1 MRATCAVRI
10 AGLRSPL
17 LSGGN
22 YGRTTAV
29 TMSLGRRCT
38 ACTFGPLEVESS
50 FAALQPCYSTGS
62 RHFRSDREDFQEM
75 PRRSG
80 SPFVC
85 DRHYHETEGLAAQRL
100 PDMVAE
106 RARFELANG
115 VRPLRHFQCGLP
127 KASHFEASAALNF
140 NST

>member
-1 MRATCAVRI
+1 
-10 AGLRSPL
+10 
-17 LSGGN
+17 
-22 YGRTTAV
+22 
-29 TMSLGRRCT
+29 
-38 ACTFGPLEVESS
+38 
-50 FAALQPCYSTGS
+50 
-62 RHFRSDREDFQEM
+62 M

-127 KASHFEASAALNF
+127 KASHFEASAPLNL